1 MTHKLK
7 KQTLNEVRTQD
18 DTSSSS
24 DSEIELSYND
34 EDIDI
39 SDIDDLR
46 EGKYAIVSG
55 SLLPRP
61 HFKKRP

>member
-1 MTHKLK
+1 
-7 KQTLNEVRTQD
+7 LNEVRTQD
-18 DTSSSS
+18 YTSS

-46 EGKYAIVSG
+46 EGKYAIVS
-55 SLLPRP
+55 R
-61 HFKKRP
+61 